1 MSLLTSLADQRTA
14 HAAAVVEALQQEEG
28 LRVLTLAGLDRAV
41 FDSNLYIEFRVQ
53 VPRAVQN
60 ICLSLM
66 ARRR

>member
-1 MSLLTSLADQRTA
+1 
-14 HAAAVVEALQQEEG
+14 
-28 LRVLTLAGLDRAV
+28 LTLAGLDRAV